1 MYVQMGQRFKLLM
14 DKQVP
19 GNGFTLLE
27 ALLVLLVCSIL
38 FLILPIRPMSFS
50 PIFSKDIQFQCL
62 EAQEQAFSNKEEV
75 LVTFKEK
82 EAQFGNSIYSYP
94 EGIVCKP
101 ACFHYN
107 FNGNI
112 SKGGHV
118 LCSKGKKKF
127 RFVFQI
133 GTGRIRVE

>member
-1 MYVQMGQRFKLLM
+1 MGPRSELSM
-14 DKQVP
+14 DKPVL

-27 ALLVLLVCSIL
+27 ALLVLLICSIL
-38 FLILPIRPMSFS
+38 FLTLPIHPMSFS
-50 PIFSKDIQFQCL
+50 PIFSKEIQFQCL

-75 LVTFKEK
+75 PVVFEERK
-82 EAQFGNSIYSYP
+82 AQFGNTMYSYP
-94 EGIVCKP
+94 EGIVCEP
-101 ACFHYN
+101 ARFHYN

-118 LCSKGKKKF
+118 SCSKGKKKI
-127 RFVFQI
+127 RFIFQI